1 MRNFKPLAFASLSIF
16 LLSSCGG
23 ETPVEDKGT
32 TEPVAEVVKDT
43 TPVTVDDA
51 AKFKFDFALANI
63 PSPAASIDELSK
75 WGIDY
80 DRELMNDPKKGKNY
94 ASEFQKAVNLG
105 IYNIDMCYA
114 IVNERGEDVL
124 KYMKTV
130 LITSDALGLKGAVD
144 QMIGKRAEQNL
155 GSKDSLLQILDEILI
170 KSDSYLRTNER
181 LYTASTVFSGGWL
194 ESLYLAC
201 KITDKATDETVK
213 AKGRKHLWEQRFHL
227 GNLVTVMEDHKDK
240 KEAQDMNSEF
250 RAIHKEI
257 NAVKKP
263 EDMTDAKYKSISEKI
278 YSLRNKITM

>member
-1 MRNFKPLAFASLSIF
+1 MRNFKPFAIASLSLV
-16 LLSSCGG
+16 LLSSCGNK
-23 ETPVEDKGT
+23 ETPLEDKT
-32 TEPVAEVVKDT
+32 TETVTEVPKDT

-51 AKFKFDFALANI
+51 SKFKFDFALANI
-63 PSPAASIDELSK
+63 PSPAVSIEELSK

-80 DRELMNDPKKGKNY
+80 DQSLMNDPKKSKNY

-144 QMIGKRAEQNL
+144 QMIGKRAETNL
-155 GSKDSLLQILDEILI
+155 ASKDSLLKILDEILI

-194 ESLYLAC
+194 ESLYLTC
-201 KITDKATDETVK
+201 KLTDKATDEAIK

-227 GNLVTVMEDHKDK
+227 GNLVTVMDDHKEK

-250 RAIHKEI
+250 RAIHKQI
-257 NAVKKP
+257 NAVKSP
-263 EDMTDAKYKSISEKI
+263 EDMTPDKYKKISEQI
-278 YSLRNKITM
+278 YALRNKITQ

>member
-1 MRNFKPLAFASLSIF
+1 MRNFKPFAIASLS
-16 LLSSCGG
+16 LVMLSSCGNKETQVEEKTAETVA
-23 ETPVEDKGT
+23 ETP
-32 TEPVAEVVKDT
+32 KDT
-43 TPVTVDDA
+43 TPITVDDA

-63 PSPAASIDELSK
+63 PSPAVSIEELSK

-80 DRELMNDPKKGKNY
+80 DQSLMNDTKKSKNY

-124 KYMKTV
+124 KYMKTS

-155 GSKDSLLQILDEILI
+155 SSKDSLLKILDEILI

-194 ESLYLAC
+194 ESLYLTC
-201 KITDKATDETVK
+201 KLTDKANDEKIK
-213 AKGRKHLWEQRFHL
+213 ARGRKHLWEQRFHL
-227 GNLVTVMEDHKDK
+227 GNLVTVMDDHKDK

-250 RAIHKEI
+250 RAIHKQI
-257 NAVKKP
+257 NAVKSP
-263 EDMTDAKYKSISEKI
+263 EEMTPEKYKKISEQI
-278 YSLRNKITM
+278 YALRNKITM

>member
-1 MRNFKPLAFASLSIF
+1 MTNLKPLALATLSIV
-16 LLSSCGG
+16 LLASCGSH
-23 ETPVEDKGT
+23 ETVVEDKDAT
-32 TEPVAEVVKDT
+32 AITEVPKDT

-63 PSPAASIDELSK
+63 PSPAISIDELSK

-80 DRELMNDPKKGKNY
+80 DRSLMNDPKKGKTY
-94 ASEFQKAVNLG
+94 ATEFSKAINLG

-114 IVNERGEDVL
+114 IVNDRGEDVL
-124 KYMKTV
+124 KYMTTV
-130 LITSDALGLKGAVD
+130 LVTSDALGLKGAVD
-144 QMIGKRAEQNL
+144 QMIGKRAQQNIS
-155 GSKDSLLQILDEILI
+155 SKDSLLSILDEILI

-201 KITDKATDETVK
+201 KLTDKATDEAIK

-227 GNLVTVMEDHKDK
+227 GNLVTVMDDHKDK

-250 RAIHKEI
+250 RAIHKQI
-257 NAVKKP
+257 NNVKTP
-263 EDMTDAKYKSISEKI
+263 EDMTEEKYKKISEQI
-278 YSLRNKITM
+278 YTLREKLTK

>member
-1 MRNFKPLAFASLSIF
+1 MRKIKPFAIASLSLV
-16 LLSSCGG
+16 LLSSCGSKETAVEEKTTEAVV
-23 ETPVEDKGT
+23 ETP
-32 TEPVAEVVKDT
+32 KDT

-51 AKFKFDFALANI
+51 VKFKFDFALANI
-63 PSPAASIDELSK
+63 PSPAVSIEELSK

-80 DRELMNDPKKGKNY
+80 DQSLMNDTKKSKNY

-124 KYMKTV
+124 KYMKTT
-130 LITSDALGLKGAVD
+130 LIASDALGLKGAVD
-144 QMIGKRAEQNL
+144 QMIGKRAERNL
-155 GSKDSLLQILDEILI
+155 SSKDSLLKILDEILI

-194 ESLYLAC
+194 ESLYLTC
-201 KITDKATDETVK
+201 KLTDKATDEAVK

-227 GNLVTVMEDHKDK
+227 GNLVTVMDDHKDK

-250 RAIHKEI
+250 RAIHKQI
-257 NAVKKP
+257 NAVKSP
-263 EDMTDAKYKSISEKI
+263 EDMTPEKYKKISEQI
-278 YSLRNKITM
+278 YALRNKITQ